1 MLDGLIDRAHG
12 KRLRVIGG
20 GMQGIGV
27 ELGTRR
33 RGLADDGERARR
45 CGRGKKVLVGRRCGG
60 DWEMEWAA
68 VCSIGDVVRD
78 ERVFNC
84 GLFLIT
90 TSYMVVSLWVIIVIF
105 YHHRFINWWL
115 AYHLLVVMFYHLCA
129 WIIYG

>member
-1 MLDGLIDRAHG
+1 MRRNWGRG
-12 KRLRVIGG
+12 EGRLRRRVRCGIGERVGVAAWRMDWG
-20 GMQGIGV
+20 GM
-27 ELGTRR
+27 
-33 RGLADDGERARR
+33 
-45 CGRGKKVLVGRRCGG
+45 
-60 DWEMEWAA
+60 MAA